1 MLPFIVHLLPLARGI
16 HGMCASSHAYRSVQ
30 SSWLLPLEILFGLF
44 YAVICA
50 SCIATTKF
58 RRVDPRNIVLSV
70 VEAIVVLLLFF
81 DPIFAMSRSNR
92 SGGVQIRFGVPFRPV
107 LIILWSRRIK
117 DIISEVIESCRSLKF
132 MAILTLAWL
141 AISSMLIVQNVRG
154 ECGYG
159 DGNRQYLYPDDVK
172 ESCATL
178 MQYFDNSLV
187 GIIAVFVLL
196 TGEIYSIVT
205 LALFDIPGQ
214 GYVFII
220 FSVWTL
226 ISYFVLLALVLAII
240 FNAYKDAKRAT
251 LVHQSDTLDA
261 VLIDAFEIIANPKNW
276 TVEYEIYAKFMQCLQ
291 VSFVF
296 FNRCALCCVLTSMQP
311 DIDSKTVR
319 LYWKNHEKVKVSVSH
334 IVCMIS
340 IRRVSWSFLRL
351 LSCIF

>member
-1 MLPFIVHLLPLARGI
+1 MRGI
-16 HGMCASSHAYRSVQ
+16 CYMCTSFSPACISAQ
-30 SSWLLPLEILFGLF
+30 SSWLLPLEIVFGVF
-44 YAVICA
+44 YAAICA

-58 RRVDPRNIVLSV
+58 RRAEPSRIVLSV
-70 VEAIVVLLLFF
+70 VEAIVVFLLFI
-81 DPIFAMSRSNR
+81 DPIFALSRSNR

-159 DGNRQYLYPDDVK
+159 DGNRQYLYPEDVK

-187 GIIAVFVLL
+187 GIVAVFVLL

-214 GYVFII
+214 GYVFIV

-276 TVEYEIYAKFMQCLQ
+276 TVSYEVYAKFMQCLQ
-291 VSFVF
+291 VRAVF
-296 FNRCALCCVLTSMQP
+296 CQAFAFCCALMLLQP

-319 LYWKNHEKVKVSVSH
+319 LYWKNHEKTKVIVSH
-334 IVCMIS
+334 VVFRNSNM
-340 IRRVSWSFLRL
+340 V
-351 LSCIF
+351 LSQSLCF